1 MTRMETFVPTGS
13 PPADLSFHTDNASIL
28 EGLRLT
34 GRQEMSHMQT
44 NAVVPHTVTVGKHRL
59 GGNEDLFLILGPCV
73 IESEAL
79 AQEVAT
85 EVARVGQV
93 TGLPVL
99 FKSSFDKAN
108 RTSVDSF
115 RGPGLERGLRILADI
130 RAKTGLPVVSDIH
143 APDQA
148 APAAEVLDVIQ
159 IPAFLCRQTDLL
171 VAAGRTGKAVNIK
184 KGQFLAPEDM
194 KHAVEK
200 VLGTGNAN
208 ILVTER
214 GSSFGYGDLVVD
226 MRSMPRLGR
235 LGFPVVF
242 DATHSSQFPGQGPG
256 CSGGDRSYVAPLA
269 SAAVAVG
276 AHGVFMEVH
285 PDPDRAL
292 CDGPNSLNLRD
303 LESLAKH
310 LQQIHALT
318 RPPRA
323 FTPSQPASEQVSK
336 PHPLPLEE
344 QLKKIRLLVLDV
356 DGVLTDGRITFGS
369 GKLEIKS
376 FDVRDGHGI
385 KIAKRCGL
393 EMAFVTGR
401 SSEVLPRRA
410 EELGIEKVY
419 QQIWDKKPVLKELM
433 EFYSLQPDQVAVVGD
448 DVVDIPLFRRAGIGF
463 TVPEAPSEVLAA
475 ATYVT
480 RHRGGYGAV
489 REVIEMILK
498 AQDKWHGAL
507 ARYYE

>member
-1 MTRMETFVPTGS
+1 
-13 PPADLSFHTDNASIL
+13 
-28 EGLRLT
+28 
-34 GRQEMSHMQT
+34 MQCS
-44 NAVVPHTVTVGKHRL
+44 AIVPHTVQVRNRRL
-59 GGNEDLFLILGPCV
+59 GGHEGLFLILGPCV

-79 AQEVAT
+79 ALEVAE
-85 EVARVGQV
+85 EVARVGRA
-93 TGLPVL
+93 TGIPVL

-115 RGPGLERGLRILADI
+115 RGPGLERGLRILSDI
-130 RAKTGLPVVSDIH
+130 REKTGLPVVSDIH
-143 APDQA
+143 SPDQA
-148 APAAEVLDVIQ
+148 APAGQVLDVIQ

-200 VLGTGNAN
+200 VLGTGNAE
-208 ILVTER
+208 ILLTER

-226 MRSMPRLGR
+226 MRSILRMGR

-269 SAAVAVG
+269 RAAVAVG
-276 AHGVFMEVH
+276 ADGVFMEVH

-292 CDGPNSLNLRD
+292 CDGPNSLRLED
-303 LESLAKH
+303 LEPLATNLKK
-310 LQQIHALT
+310 IHAL
-318 RPPRA
+318 A
-323 FTPSQPASEQVSK
+323 PARSAAESGLPDPEQTSN
-336 PHPLPLEE
+336 PETATLEE
-344 QLKKIRLLVLDV
+344 KLKKIRLIVFDV

-369 GKLEIKS
+369 GNLEIKS

-393 EMAFVTGR
+393 EVALVTGR
-401 SSEVLPRRA
+401 TSEVVPRRA
-410 EELGIEKVY
+410 EELGITKVY
-419 QQIWDKKPVLKELM
+419 QQIWDKKPVLAELL
-433 EFYSLQPDQVAVVGD
+433 ESLSLQPEQVAAVGD
-448 DVVDIPLFRRAGIGF
+448 DVVDIPLFRRVGVGF
-463 TVPEAPSEVLAA
+463 TVPEAPAEVLAA
-475 ATYVT
+475 AAYVT
-480 RHRGGYGAV
+480 RHHGGYGAA
-489 REVIEMILK
+489 REVVELILK
-498 AQDKWHGAL
+498 AQGKWDNAL

>member
-1 MTRMETFVPTGS
+1 MV
-13 PPADLSFHTDNASIL
+13 
-28 EGLRLT
+28 
-34 GRQEMSHMQT
+34 QERIHMV
-44 NAVVPHTVTVGKHRL
+44 NNGIVPHKVTVGKHRF
-59 GGNEDLFLILGPCV
+59 GGNEGLFLILGPCV

-79 AQEVAT
+79 ALEVAE
-85 EVARVGQV
+85 EVARVGRV
-93 TGLPVL
+93 TGLPVM

-115 RGPGLERGLRILADI
+115 RGPGLERGLRILSDI
-130 RAKTGLPVVSDIH
+130 RARTGLPVVSDIH
-143 APDQA
+143 APEQA

-171 VAAGRTGKAVNIK
+171 VAAGRTGRAVNIK
-184 KGQFLAPEDM
+184 KGQFQAPEDM
-194 KHAVEK
+194 RHAVEK

-208 ILVTER
+208 ILLTER

-226 MRSMPRLGR
+226 MRSILRMGR

-276 AHGVFMEVH
+276 ADGVFMEVH

-292 CDGPNSLNLRD
+292 CDGPNSLNLKD
-303 LESLAKH
+303 LESLATH
-310 LQQIHALT
+310 LKQLQSLAPARRTSTIT
-318 RPPRA
+318 RPA
-323 FTPSQPASEQVSK
+323 SK
-336 PHPLPLEE
+336 PSEDPDVSSLGEL
-344 QLKKIRLLVLDV
+344 LKKIRLLVLDV

-369 GKLEIKS
+369 GQLEIKS

-393 EMAFVTGR
+393 ELAFVTGR
-401 SSEVLPRRA
+401 TSEVLPRRA

-433 EFYSLQPDQVAVVGD
+433 EFFSLQPEQVAVVGD

-475 ATYVT
+475 ASYVT

-498 AQDKWHGAL
+498 AQGKWDAAL

>member
-1 MTRMETFVPTGS
+1 MHCS
-13 PPADLSFHTDNASIL
+13 AI
-28 EGLRLT
+28 
-34 GRQEMSHMQT
+34 
-44 NAVVPHTVTVGKHRL
+44 VPHTVQVGKHRL
-59 GGNEDLFLILGPCV
+59 GGNEGLFLILGPCV
-73 IESEAL
+73 IESETLAL
-79 AQEVAT
+79 EVAE

-93 TGLPVL
+93 TGMPVL

-115 RGPGLERGLRILADI
+115 RGPGLERGLRILSDI
-130 RAKTGLPVVSDIH
+130 RGKTGLPIVSDIH
-143 APDQA
+143 SPDQA

-184 KGQFLAPEDM
+184 KGQFQAPEDM
-194 KHAVEK
+194 RHAVEK
-200 VLGTGNAN
+200 VLGTGNADV
-208 ILVTER
+208 LLTER
-214 GSSFGYGDLVVD
+214 GTSFGYGDLVVD
-226 MRSMPRLGR
+226 MRSILRMGGI
-235 LGFPVVF
+235 GFPVVF

-276 AHGVFMEVH
+276 ADGVFMEVH

-292 CDGPNSLNLRD
+292 CDGPNSLNLKN

-310 LQQIHALT
+310 LQQVHALAQT
-318 RPPRA
+318 RSMSAPAPR
-323 FTPSQPASEQVSK
+323 ASEQTEEPGTPS
-336 PHPLPLEE
+336 LEE
-344 QLKKIRLLVLDV
+344 QLKKIRLIILDV

-369 GKLEIKS
+369 QELEIKS

-393 EMAFVTGR
+393 ELAFVTGR
-401 SSEVLPRRA
+401 TSEVVPRRA
-410 EELGIEKVY
+410 EELGIDKVY
-419 QQIWDKKPVLKELM
+419 QKVWDKKPVLMELM
-433 EFYSLQPDQVAVVGD
+433 ESLSLQPEQVAAVGD
-448 DVVDIPLFRRAGIGF
+448 DVVDIPLFRRVGVGF

-475 ATYVT
+475 ASYVT

-489 REVIEMILK
+489 REVIEMILR
-498 AQDKWHGAL
+498 AQGMWDKAL